1 MIGKVKSHVSK
12 VNRFYYEQP
21 LLFIVLFFV
30 IIFLWDLILLPFTK
44 KSKVITIKFKS
55 SSNTLGR
62 YRSLTMNY
70 VLVDENGDNYNYDY
84 NGLLQKLGLQTTRYT
99 EYFDLKEGDKVKI
112 TYYGLFMRSILD
124 VDKV

>member
-1 MIGKVKSHVSK
+1 MIEKVKHGVKK
-12 VNRFYYEQP
+12 VNRFYYQQP
-21 LLFIVLFFV
+21 LLFLALLFI

-44 KSKVITIKFKS
+44 KEKVITISLKET
-55 SSNTLGR
+55 SNTYGR

-84 NGLLQKLGLQTTRYT
+84 NGLLQKLGIQKTRYA
-99 EYFDLKEGDKVKI
+99 EYLKLKEGDQVKI

-124 VDKV
+124 IKKM